1 MNTKDIKVGTKFF
14 YDTTHTINAID
25 DFSVYH
31 SYTYTDAKGKKVEVR
46 DGFMYR
52 SVFDK
57 LVAMN
62 VINIL

>member
-1 MNTKDIKVGTKFF
+1 MKIEVGTQFICGGGSGV
-14 YDTTHTINAID
+14 HTIEAID
-25 DFSVYH
+25 DYHVTH
-31 SYTYTDAKGKKVEVR
+31 SYTYLNAKGEEVEVH
-46 DGFMYR
+46 DAFMYR